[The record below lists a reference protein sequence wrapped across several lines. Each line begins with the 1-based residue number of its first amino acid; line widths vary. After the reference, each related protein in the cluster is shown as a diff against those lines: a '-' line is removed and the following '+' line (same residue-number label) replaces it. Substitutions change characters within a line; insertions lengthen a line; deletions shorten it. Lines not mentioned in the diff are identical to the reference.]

1 MKLIKSLFVIAGI
14 TALASCAKP
23 SEKAAGTY
31 NGTAVV
37 NSTSYSGT
45 SIVTANGDNKVNIQ
59 TTANSVTYTVN
70 DVNVS
75 LSNDVASFTYTSST
89 TTSGAVTALTGNVT
103 GNNITLA
110 YTIMLANPI
119 TYPIAFTGSK

>member
-14 TALASCAKP
+14 TTLASCAKP

-119 TYPIAFTGSK
+119 TYPIAFTGTK

>member
-119 TYPIAFTGSK
+119 TYPIAFTGTK